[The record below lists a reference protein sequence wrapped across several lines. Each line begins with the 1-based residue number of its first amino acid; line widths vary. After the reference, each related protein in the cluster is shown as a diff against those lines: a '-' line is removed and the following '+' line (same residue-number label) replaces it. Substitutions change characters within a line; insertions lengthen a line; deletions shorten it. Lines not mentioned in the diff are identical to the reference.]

1 MEEHCEVVPRP
12 FLCCRLCGD
21 EFQQPKMLP
30 CLHSFCKTCIEG
42 YVDSNKDEDSY
53 FACPVCGTETTI
65 QEEHAE
71 KLPDNMFARRLSN
84 PVVHVPVSRRDR
96 QLQSCRTCQQNGS
109 RAEADMHCIN
119 CDDFLCTTCSES
131 HQLEVETASH
141 KMLSIKEEGEPK
153 STGSSTPTDPDILP
167 RCCEYYDPYD
177 IGSMFCVDCN
187 MTLCS
192 ECHPKDHNDHRC
204 AELSAVA
211 DNFENKIKVPISEL
225 AHDAETLNASLSDLQ
240 MSRNI
245 INGEQS
251 ELRKTVHSR
260 TKFLCKMI
268 KEYESFVLEEI
279 DKRYNN
285 YLQNIEE
292 QECEI
297 NLRLESI
304 QAVTD
309 FTEKLVSFGSSEEK
323 VAMRHRIGR
332 RVRELCEE
340 ELPMVQTEMTNHCLY
355 QPDVNVE
362 TICDLFGELKAGKNS
377 TRMNSRKT
385 SAATSGLTSTS
396 DSVDQNNTE
405 LTELEEYEDR
415 DSDMLSA
422 SYASDP
428 FRSSN
433 TSDQMHLLA
442 SSNEPVEESSFQS
455 SGQDDVPCQN
465 LTTPQKELPLP
476 VNIQRDCIK
485 GVAINANGDIVIAT
499 VSNGINMIYYIEKRG
514 IVRGQIQI
522 EKGWTIHSVAAD
534 GKVALMIARGDNRY
548 KVRVM
553 SADGSGAIL
562 ADVHLESFGLNYM
575 TASSCCQVIVSS
587 SRYTHRA
594 HTKTSKS
601 GGNIAIYNPDSQLV
615 RRITNDDFIEQG
627 LYLLEKPYTIYVDT
641 KNNIFVTDSGSHLVC
656 GFTQN
661 GELLFE
667 YGNTDHDEEIYQGP
681 DAVCTD
687 KQGNVIV
694 TDRREGRIDVLDKH
708 GHLLKCLYP
717 EDNIKSVS
725 VSLPENLLMVATVE
739 GTIKFYEYL

>member
-1 MEEHCEVVPRP
+1 MDTHQDADGY
-12 FLCCRLCGD
+12 F
-21 EFQQPKMLP
+21 P
-30 CLHSFCKTCIEG
+30 CP
-42 YVDSNKDEDSY
+42 
-53 FACPVCGTETTI
+53 ACGTETTV
-65 QEEHAE
+65 QEERVE
-71 KLPDNMFARRLSN
+71 KLPDNLFARRLSN
-84 PVVHVPVSRRDR
+84 PVVPMPIVKKDKH
-96 QLQSCRTCQQNGS
+96 LQACRTCRTCQQNGS
-109 RAEADMHCIN
+109 KTEADMHCIN
-119 CDDFLCTTCSES
+119 CDDFLCKMCSES

-141 KMLSIKEEGEPK
+141 KMQSIKEEREPK
-153 STGSSTPTDPDILP
+153 STGSSSPTDPDILP

-192 ECHPKDHNDHRC
+192 ECHPREHNDHRC

-211 DNFENKIKVPISEL
+211 ENFENKIKVPISEL
-225 AHDAETLNASLSDLQ
+225 AHDTETLNASLSDLQ
-240 MSRNI
+240 VSKNI
-245 INGEQS
+245 VKAEQS
-251 ELRKTVHSR
+251 DLRKTVQSR
-260 TKFLCKMI
+260 TKFLCQMI

-279 DKRYNN
+279 DRRYSQ
-285 YLQNIEE
+285 YLQNIED
-292 QECEI
+292 QENEI

-309 FTEKLVSFGSSEEK
+309 FTEKLVSFGSEEEK
-323 VAMRHRIGR
+323 VSMRHRIGR

-340 ELPMVQTEMTNHCLY
+340 ELPIVQIDMTNHCLY
-355 QPDVNVE
+355 QPEVNVE
-362 TICDLFGELKAGKNS
+362 TICDLFGELKAGTS
-377 TRMNSRKT
+377 SRRNSRKT
-385 SAATSGLTSTS
+385 SAAMSGLPSTS
-396 DSVDQNNTE
+396 DSVDQNDTE

-428 FRSSN
+428 FRCSN
-433 TSDQMHLLA
+433 TSDQMRLLTCP
-442 SSNEPVEESSFQS
+442 NEPPEDSSFHS
-455 SGQDDVPCQN
+455 SVQDDIPCQN
-465 LTTPQKELPLP
+465 LTTPKKELALP
-476 VNIQRDCIK
+476 ANIQRDCIK
-485 GVAINANGDIVIAT
+485 GVATNASGDIVIAT
-499 VSNGINMIYYIEKRG
+499 VSNGTNMIYYIEKRG

-553 SADGSGAIL
+553 SADGSGTVL
-562 ADVHLESFGLNYM
+562 SDVHVESFGLNYM
-575 TASSCCQVIVSS
+575 TANNSCQVIVSS

-594 HTKTSKS
+594 HTKTAKS

-615 RRITNDDFIEQG
+615 RRITNDDFTEQN
-627 LYLLEKPYTIYVDT
+627 LYLLEKPYTIYVDG

-667 YGNTDHDEEIYQGP
+667 YGNTDHEEEIYQGP
-681 DAVCTD
+681 DSVCTD

-694 TDRREGRIDVLDKH
+694 TDRREGRIDILDEH

-717 EDNIKSVS
+717 QDNIKSVS
-725 VSLPENLLMVATVE
+725 ISSPDNLLMIATVE
-739 GTIKFYEYL
+739 GTVKFFDYL